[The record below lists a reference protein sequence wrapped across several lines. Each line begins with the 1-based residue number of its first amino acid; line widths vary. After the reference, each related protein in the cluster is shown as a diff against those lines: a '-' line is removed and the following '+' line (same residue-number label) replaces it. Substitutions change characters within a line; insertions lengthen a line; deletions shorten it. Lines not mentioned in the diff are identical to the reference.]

1 MQAVTFAEVLS
12 AWESLLRE
20 GAATLGET
28 LFELRDREVMEV
40 F

>member
-1 MQAVTFAEVLS
+1 V
-12 AWESLLRE
+12 ESVSRE
-20 GAATLGET
+20 DAATVGET